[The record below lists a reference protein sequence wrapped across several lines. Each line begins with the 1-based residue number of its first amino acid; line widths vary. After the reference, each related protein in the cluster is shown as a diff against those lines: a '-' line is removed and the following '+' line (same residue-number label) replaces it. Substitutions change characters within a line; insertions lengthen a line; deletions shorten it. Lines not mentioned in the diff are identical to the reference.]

1 MASIAKLKSAG
12 GSAAPLYK
20 KAIAGFRNDEFHATA
35 PLTYDDHEKHVWRC
49 PITSPHLS
57 WCRFRSE
64 LSMSRSFGNLIG
76 GEWSYSG
83 QLLRNVNPSDTGDTI
98 GEHDIACRMV
108 AVFREPRADPRGSD
122 HDVVA
127 MMQVQCRHRSPTLP
141 GHRKPRGAFAG
152 SP

>member
-64 LSMSRSFGNLIG
+64 LSMSRSFGNLPG

-98 GEHDIACRMV
+98 GEYDIACRMV
-108 AVFREPRADPRGSD
+108 AVIREPRADQRGSD

-127 MMQVQCRHRSPTLP
+127 MMQVQCLRRSPILP
-141 GHRKPRGAFAG
+141 GHRKPRSAFAG